1 MLFSVINKNLNW
13 EILTKNLVT
22 FKRWDGVKDKTFW
35 YYWVYW
41 QIRFNGA
48 RFVKKEGEVDTPIY
62 TINYEVQYCLLLIIV
77 ELDLG
82 CKMFHYADNTP
93 HAIVAPTLVGC

>member
-13 EILTKNLVT
+13 EILTKNFVT

-41 QIRFNGA
+41 QIRFNAA

-62 TINYEVQYCLLLIIV
+62 TINYEVQYCL
-77 ELDLG
+77 
-82 CKMFHYADNTP
+82 FTTDNCGIRP
-93 HAIVAPTLVGC
+93 WLQNVSLCW

>member
-1 MLFSVINKNLNW
+1 MGLKIKHFDI
-13 EILTKNLVT
+13 IGFT
-22 FKRWDGVKDKTFW
+22 DKSDLM
-35 YYWVYW
+35 
-41 QIRFNGA
+41 QRGLS
-48 RFVKKEGEVDTPIY
+48 KKEGEVDTPIY

-93 HAIVAPTLVGC
+93 HAIVTPTLVGC